1 MSARTYL
8 GFLPW
13 LVFAFVG
20 RTTGGG
26 VAWGGVAALA
36 IAVIIAVSS
45 ARTGSL
51 TLLEVSAIVLFAG
64 FAFAGAIDQ
73 HNPQGFLA
81 EYFRALAAG
90 GLALVAFA
98 STRFTPLTEPYA
110 REIVLRK
117 FWDTAR
123 FKRVNVELTLMCGVT
138 FLGIALSYAAAAT
151 VHSHALAI
159 TFNWIVPVG
168 LALLGVRRATL
179 RWSEEFDAAA
189 MSLDAMLD
197 QSDLWE
203 YTE

>member
-20 RTTGGG
+20 RTVSGG
-26 VAWGGVAALA
+26 VAWGAAAALA
-36 IAVIIAVSS
+36 TAIVIAVSS

-51 TLLEVSAIVLFAG
+51 KPLEVSAILLFA
-64 FAFAGAIDQ
+64 AFAIAGAVDQ

-90 GLALVAFA
+90 SSALIALV

-117 FWDTAR
+117 FWDTPR
-123 FKRVNVELTLMCGVT
+123 FRRVNVELTLMCAVT
-138 FLGIALSYAAAAT
+138 FLGIATSYAAAAI
-151 VHSHALAI
+151 VHSHALA
-159 TFNWIVPVG
+159 TVFNWIVPVG
-168 LALLGVRRATL
+168 MALLGVRQATL
-179 RWSEEFDAAA
+179 RWSEEFDAEA

-203 YTE
+203 FTE

>member
-1 MSARTYL
+1 MSARAYL

-13 LVFAFVG
+13 LVFVFVG
-20 RTTGGG
+20 RTTSGG

-36 IAVIIAVSS
+36 VAVIIAVSS

-51 TLLEVSAIVLFAG
+51 KLLEVSAVVLFAG
-64 FAFAGAIDQ
+64 FALGGAINQ
-73 HNPQGFLA
+73 HDPQGFLA
-81 EYFRALAAG
+81 QHFRALAAG
-90 GLALVAFA
+90 ALAVIAFA
-98 STRFTPLTEPYA
+98 STRFTPLTEPYT

-123 FKRVNVELTLMCGVT
+123 FKRVNVELTLMCAVT
-138 FLGIALSYAAAAT
+138 SLGIALSYAAAAT
-151 VHSHALAI
+151 THSHALATI
-159 TFNWIVPVG
+159 LNLIVPVG

-179 RWSEEFDAAA
+179 RWSEEFDAEA

-203 YTE
+203 FTE